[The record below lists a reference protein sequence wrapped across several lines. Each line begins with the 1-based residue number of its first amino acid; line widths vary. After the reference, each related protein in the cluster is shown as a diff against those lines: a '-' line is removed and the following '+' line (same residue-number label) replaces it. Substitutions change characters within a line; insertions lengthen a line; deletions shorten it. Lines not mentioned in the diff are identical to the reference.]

1 MDVVDHDYQLYVHR
15 SLNRRTVVD
24 RSNPIEEFNEEE
36 FVARYR
42 LSKDIFMHVLGT
54 ISHDIN
60 SGLIPPPPLLKFA
73 TCLRYYA
80 TGSTQLI
87 HADLHGISQP
97 MVSRIVRDVSAAL
110 ASLRKTHIYFPA
122 DIQGKRNVCA
132 KFSDEI
138 RINNVIGAI
147 DCTHISVIPPKESA
161 AAFYNRKQNFS
172 INVQVVCDSDGIVQ
186 NIVARWPGSTHDA
199 RIFSNSKLKRRLEDG
214 DLRNFILLGDSGYA
228 LTENL
233 LTPVSN
239 PQTRAQEDYNLHFIR
254 TRLVIERTFG
264 VIKKVFACIG
274 NRNKLATKLSTSTA
288 TIIAVFVL
296 HNIRVRGNM
305 NTEITDRDHDLH
317 AFDTGLGGSNAH
329 NSNGRV
335 LRRTLIE
342 RYFNV

>member
-1 MDVVDHDYQLYVHR
+1 M
-15 SLNRRTVVD
+15 
-24 RSNPIEEFNEEE
+24 
-36 FVARYR
+36 
-42 LSKDIFMHVLGT
+42 
-54 ISHDIN
+54 
-60 SGLIPPPPLLKFA
+60 
-73 TCLRYYA
+73 
-80 TGSTQLI
+80 
-87 HADLHGISQP
+87 
-97 MVSRIVRDVSAAL
+97 
-110 ASLRKTHIYFPA
+110 
-122 DIQGKRNVCA
+122 
-132 KFSDEI
+132 
-138 RINNVIGAI
+138 
-147 DCTHISVIPPKESA
+147 
-161 AAFYNRKQNFS
+161 
-172 INVQVVCDSDGIVQ
+172 CDSDGIVQ

-233 LTPVSN
+233 LTPVSK

-264 VIKKVFACIG
+264 VIKKVFAWIG

-296 HNIRVRGNM
+296 HNVRVRGNM

-317 AFDTGLGGSNAH
+317 AFDTGFGGSNAH
-329 NSNGRV
+329 NLNGRV